1 MYSIL
6 FSWDASKNTGITLS
20 TVKKKTVVKS
30 DDPNKSRVYARWI
43 AVALNKEDAAQLL
56 SEPHLDGL
64 VNGGQQPCGCD
75 TYNKL
80 TLSGLRMDENI
91 FCVHPYEQVRSDL

>member
-1 MYSIL
+1 M
-6 FSWDASKNTGITLS
+6 K
-20 TVKKKTVVKS
+20 
-30 DDPNKSRVYARWI
+30 RVYARWI